1 MICKLKLGRGEI
13 AKTWEIL
20 TGTPPDLVSTSYPY
34 GAHRFTLRCCAHNFK
49 WCAHLAFR
57 MELVYSNKPSN
68 EINKNNKIGYRD
80 RIQKRDRGG
89 GARLTLLLSPLSH
102 YSPRHLRGA
111 DLHKIGPAGRL
122 PVQISTVSCIRSIS
136 PSIYKNLLSS
146 ASFFNRCRSLF
157 SLAIISQKKVPTSY
171 FLLLLLSFSFYI
183 FIFWI

>member
-89 GARLTLLLSPLSH
+89 GLGSHFFSLLSPTTPLVTSEA
-102 YSPRHLRGA
+102 P
-111 DLHKIGPAGRL
+111 
-122 PVQISTVSCIRSIS
+122 ISTKLDRPVGCRFKYPPSPASGLFLPRSIKIS
-136 PSIYKNLLSS
+136 
-146 ASFFNRCRSLF
+146 
-157 SLAIISQKKVPTSY
+157 SLALPSSIAAAVY
-171 FLLLLLSFSFYI
+171 FH
-183 FIFWI
+183 WR

>member
-49 WCAHLAFR
+49 WCAHLEFR

-89 GARLTLLLSPLSH
+89 GSAHTSS
-102 YSPRHLRGA
+102 
-111 DLHKIGPAGRL
+111 
-122 PVQISTVSCIRSIS
+122 
-136 PSIYKNLLSS
+136 LSS
-146 ASFFNRCRSLF
+146 LPLLPSSPPRRRSPQNWTGRSAAGSNIHRLLHPVYF
-157 SLAIISQKKVPTSY
+157 SLD
-171 FLLLLLSFSFYI
+171 L
-183 FIFWI
+183 